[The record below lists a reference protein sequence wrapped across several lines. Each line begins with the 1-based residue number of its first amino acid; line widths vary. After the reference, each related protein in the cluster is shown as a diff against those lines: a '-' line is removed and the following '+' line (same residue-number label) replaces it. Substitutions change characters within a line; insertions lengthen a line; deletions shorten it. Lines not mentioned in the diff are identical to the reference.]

1 MQYNHTYGI
10 CRIKLHRYV
19 LIWFC
24 RNENATLLSTYA
36 PNAYLIRNYQL
47 NSQLTELQ
55 STLTTIKDQVTEINR
70 SRRVYQED
78 MGQHLSRLEGKWQD
92 LVGGGVQLEM
102 ACLAMEGEVRGLR
115 RREEELR
122 KEVAELEA

>member
-1 MQYNHTYGI
+1 LRSTQP
-10 CRIKLHRYV
+10 
-19 LIWFC
+19 
-24 RNENATLLSTYA
+24 RNENAALLSTYA

-47 NSQLTELQ
+47 SSQLTELQ
-55 STLTTIKDQVTEINR
+55 STLAALKEQVTEVNR

-78 MGQHLSRLEGKWQD
+78 MGQHLGRLEGRWQD

-102 ACLAMEGEVRGLR
+102 ACLAMEGEVKGLR

-122 KEVAELEA
+122 KEVQVLEEAAA